1 MKNIILDTDIGPD
14 CDDAGALAL
23 LNIYA
28 DMGLCNILAIGHC
41 TSNPYGAGTI
51 DAICRRYG
59 RDDAE
64 IGTWTGIRFLDDEV
78 CRRYNMP
85 ITLQHPNRYRDA
97 QPEDVVQVYRRVL
110 AAQPDNSVEIIAI
123 GPLNNIS
130 ALLDS
135 EHDDISPMTG
145 RELVAAKVER
155 LYMMAGMFRP
165 SDAARAAEAERLC
178 GKRIEEYAEYNVV
191 CDAVA
196 SRNVADNWPTPKS
209 YLGWE
214 AGLMETGECLV
225 NAPEDHPVRMA
236 YELWN
241 GGRQCRRCSWDPM
254 TVMYAIET
262 DSKLVRNSRSGTVRF
277 TPEGYT
283 VFTADEYGKDHYAE
297 LTADDETIV
306 NYINRLLLKCI

>member
-14 CDDAGALAL
+14 CDDAGALAM

-28 DMGLCNILAIGHC
+28 DMGLCHILAIGHC

-59 RDDAE
+59 RDDME
-64 IGTWTGIRFLDDEV
+64 IGTWIGSRFLDDEV

-85 ITLQHPNRYRDA
+85 ITLQHPNRYRYE
-97 QPEDVVQVYRRVL
+97 QPEDVVRVYRRVL
-110 AAQPDNSVEIIAI
+110 ASQPDNSVEMIAI

-130 ALLDS
+130 AMLDS
-135 EHDDISPMTG
+135 EADDISPMTG
-145 RELVAAKVER
+145 RELIAAKVKR

-165 SDAARAAEAERLC
+165 SNPIRAAEAERLC
-178 GKRIEEYAEYNVV
+178 GKCIEEYAEYNVV

-214 AGLMETGECLV
+214 AGLMETGECLT
-225 NAPEDHPVRMA
+225 NAPADHPVRMA

-241 GGRQCRRCSWDPM
+241 NGRQCKRCSWDPM
-254 TVMYAIET
+254 TVLYAIEE
-262 DSKLVRNSRSGTVRF
+262 DSPLVRSSRPGTVRF

-283 VFTADEYGKDHYAE
+283 VFTAEDNGPDHYAE
-297 LTADDETIV
+297 LTADDETI
-306 NYINRLLLKCI
+306 INHINGLLLKGI